1 MEAAGT
7 FLVSEANAM
16 NHMHP
21 LERDTQAMTL
31 DERLTAAAIILRDA
45 IERYDAKVA
54 AESAK
59 SPQNSQCP
67 PFSAHTS
74 HH

>member
-7 FLVSEANAM
+7 FLVSETNAM
-16 NHMHP
+16 NRVRH
-21 LERDTQAMTL
+21 LTRDTQAMTL

-45 IERYDAKVA
+45 IERYDAEAA

-59 SPQNSQCP
+59 SPQKSHFP
-67 PFSAHTS
+67 PSPAHTS